1 MGPSDPLLVSGRE
14 RPGHCENSGQV
25 RERYSHESAIDVVID
40 ILGRVVCCCFSVDR
54 ELDGNCCRLC

>member
-40 ILGRVVCCCFSVDR
+40 ILGRVVCCF
-54 ELDGNCCRLC
+54 LCR